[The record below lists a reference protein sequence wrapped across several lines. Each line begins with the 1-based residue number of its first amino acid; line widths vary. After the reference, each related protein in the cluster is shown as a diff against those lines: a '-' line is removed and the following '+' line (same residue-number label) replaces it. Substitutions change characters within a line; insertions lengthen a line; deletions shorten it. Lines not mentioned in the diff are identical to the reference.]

1 MNKQEIVTVLEELN
15 KITGFRISLHDK
27 DYREIAAYPERMNAF
42 CARVGADA
50 GEHKLCVECD
60 RAACL
65 EAEKN
70 RETYIYKCR
79 HGLTEAV
86 SPLYN
91 FGVLTGFL
99 MMGQVAI
106 SRVDESLA
114 AKALLALGASED
126 EISACVGAIPTVDE
140 DMVSSFVKIMTI
152 CAEYLTLSNA
162 ISSQKSSLGERAK
175 KYINQRVDQKLVIAD
190 ICRELDCSKS
200 TLLTSFKRA
209 YGITVNAYITERRL
223 DRALAL
229 LSDDEKSI
237 SDVAYEC
244 GFSDQSYFSKVF
256 SKKFGITPS
265 EHRGLLNQEK

>member
-15 KITGFRISLHDK
+15 KITGFRISLHDR

-50 GEHKLCVECD
+50 AEHKMCVECD

-91 FGVLTGFL
+91 FGTLTGYL

-106 SRVDESLA
+106 KNVDEPLA
-114 AKALLALGASED
+114 RKALSALGATD
-126 EISACVGAIPTVDE
+126 VEIAYCVSSIPTVDE
-140 DMVSSFVKIMTI
+140 NMVSSFVKIMTI

-162 ISSQKSSLGERAK
+162 ISSQKSTLAERAK
-175 KYINQRVDQKLVIAD
+175 KYINERVDQKFGIAD

-209 YGITVNAYITERRL
+209 FGITVNAYATERRL
-223 DRALAL
+223 ERALAL
-229 LSDDEKSI
+229 LSDNEKSI
-237 SDVAYEC
+237 SDIAYEC

-265 EHRGLLNQEK
+265 EHRSLHN

>member
-27 DYREIAAYPERMNAF
+27 DYREIAAYPQKMNAF

-50 GEHKLCVECD
+50 AEHDMCLECD

-91 FGVLTGFL
+91 FGTLTGYL

-106 SRVDESLA
+106 KSVDESLA
-114 AKALLALGASED
+114 AAALSALGASDE
-126 EISACVGAIPTVDE
+126 EISACIAEIPTVNE

-162 ISSQKSSLGERAK
+162 ISAQKSSLAERAK
-175 KYINQRVDQKLVIAD
+175 KIINQKIDQKFGIAD

-200 TLLTSFKRA
+200 TLLTSFKRSF
-209 YGITVNAYITERRL
+209 GITINAYVTERRL
-223 DRALAL
+223 ERALAL
-229 LSDDEKSI
+229 LSDHEKSI
-237 SDVAYEC
+237 SDIAYEC

-256 SKKFGITPS
+256 SKKFGVTPS
-265 EHRGLLNQEK
+265 EHRSSYN